1 MNRRD
6 NLKLLLTGSLGT
18 GLIWSACSPDVKQA
32 DLSPKIMG
40 GTAGGRIP
48 EEDER
53 DAKLLSENFFTEME
67 MKKLNLLVDIII
79 PADEVSGS
87 ATQAKVPEFI
97 EFMMKDHP
105 ANQTVM
111 RGGLMWLDHQADERF
126 SKSFL
131 EISDSQRM
139 GIIDDIAWPDQA
151 KKEFET
157 GVKFFNA
164 LRNLTASGF
173 YTTEIGFKDIGYVGN
188 TPNVWDGVPPDVMSQ
203 YGLSLEEK
211 YLDVYL
217 KAEDRTSVATWD
229 DQGKLIT

>member
-18 GLIWSACSPDVKQA
+18 GLIWSACSPEVKQA
-32 DLSPKIMG
+32 DLSPKIVG

-48 EEDER
+48 EEDDR
-53 DAKLLSENFFTEME
+53 DSKLLSENFFTELE

-79 PADEVSGS
+79 PADEVSES
-87 ATQAKVPEFI
+87 ASQAKVPEFI
-97 EFMMKDHP
+97 EFMMKDQP
-105 ANQTVM
+105 ANQTVF
-111 RGGLMWLDHQADERF
+111 RGGLMWLDHQADERN

-131 EISDSQRM
+131 EISESQRM
-139 GIIDDIAWPDQA
+139 EIIDDIAWPDKA

-164 LRNLTASGF
+164 LRNMTVTGF

-188 TPNVWDGVPPDVMSQ
+188 TPNVWEGVPQDVMNQ

-211 YLDVYL
+211 YLEVYL
-217 KAEDRTSVATWD
+217 KAEDRSTLATWD
-229 DQGKLIT
+229 DQRNLIS

>member
-18 GLIWSACSPDVKQA
+18 GLIWSACSPEVKQA
-32 DLSPKIMG
+32 DLSPKIVG

-48 EEDER
+48 EENER
-53 DAKLLSENFFTEME
+53 DSKLLSENFFTELE
-67 MKKLNLLVDIII
+67 MKKLNLLVDIIM
-79 PADEVSGS
+79 PADEVSES
-87 ATQAKVPEFI
+87 ASHAKVPEFI
-97 EFMMKDHP
+97 EFMMKDQP
-105 ANQTVM
+105 ANQTVF
-111 RGGLMWLDHQADERF
+111 RGGLMWLDHQADERN

-131 EISDSQRM
+131 EISESQRM
-139 GIIDDIAWPDQA
+139 EIIDDIAWPDKA

-164 LRNLTASGF
+164 LRNMTVTGF

-188 TPNVWDGVPPDVMSQ
+188 TPNVWEGVPQDVMNQ

-211 YLDVYL
+211 YLEVYL
-217 KAEDRTSVATWD
+217 KAEDRSTLATWD
-229 DQGKLIT
+229 DQGNLIS

>member
-18 GLIWSACSPDVKQA
+18 GLIWSACSPEVKQA
-32 DLSPKIMG
+32 DLSPKIVG

-53 DAKLLSENFFTEME
+53 DSKLLSENFFTELE

-79 PADEVSGS
+79 PADEVSES
-87 ATQAKVPEFI
+87 ASQAKVPEFI
-97 EFMMKDHP
+97 EFMMKDQP
-105 ANQTVM
+105 ANQTVF
-111 RGGLMWLDHQADERF
+111 RGGLMWLDHQADERN

-131 EISDSQRM
+131 EISESQRM
-139 GIIDDIAWPDQA
+139 EIIDDIAWPDKA

-164 LRNLTASGF
+164 LRNMTVTGF

-188 TPNVWDGVPPDVMSQ
+188 TPNVWEGVPQDVMNQ

-211 YLDVYL
+211 YLEVYL
-217 KAEDRTSVATWD
+217 KAEDRSTLATWD
-229 DQGKLIT
+229 DQGNLIS

>member
-18 GLIWSACSPDVKQA
+18 GLIWSACSPEVKQA
-32 DLSPKIMG
+32 DLSPRIVG

-48 EEDER
+48 EEDDR
-53 DAKLLSENFFTEME
+53 DSKLLSENFFTELE

-79 PADEVSGS
+79 PADEVSES
-87 ATQAKVPEFI
+87 ASQAKVPEFI
-97 EFMMKDHP
+97 EFMMKDQP
-105 ANQTVM
+105 ANQTVF
-111 RGGLMWLDHQADERF
+111 RGGLMWLDHQADERN

-131 EISDSQRM
+131 EISESQRM
-139 GIIDDIAWPDQA
+139 EIIDDIAWPDKA

-164 LRNLTASGF
+164 LRNMTVTGF

-188 TPNVWDGVPPDVMSQ
+188 TPNVWEGVPQDVMNQ

-211 YLDVYL
+211 YLEVYL
-217 KAEDRTSVATWD
+217 KAEDRSTLATWD
-229 DQGKLIT
+229 DQGNLIS

>member
-18 GLIWSACSPDVKQA
+18 GLIWSACSPEVKQA
-32 DLSPKIMG
+32 DLSPKIVG

-48 EEDER
+48 EENER
-53 DAKLLSENFFTEME
+53 DAKLLSENFFTELE

-79 PADEVSGS
+79 PADEVSES
-87 ATQAKVPEFI
+87 ASQAKVPEFI
-97 EFMMKDHP
+97 EFMMKDQP

-111 RGGLMWLDHQADERF
+111 RGGLMWLDHQSDERN
-126 SKSFL
+126 SKPFL

-139 GIIDDIAWPDQA
+139 EIIDDIAWPDKA

-164 LRNLTASGF
+164 LRNLTVTGF

-188 TPNVWDGVPPDVMSQ
+188 TPNVWDGVPPDVMNQ
-203 YGLSLEEK
+203 YGVALEEK
-211 YLDVYL
+211 YLDIYL
-217 KAEDRTSVATWD
+217 KTEDRATLATWD
-229 DQGKLIT
+229 DQGNLMT

>member
-18 GLIWSACSPDVKQA
+18 GLIWSACTPEVKQA
-32 DLSPKIMG
+32 ELSPKLLG
-40 GTAGGRIP
+40 GTAGGRIR
-48 EEDER
+48 EEIDL
-53 DAKLLSENFFTEME
+53 DAKLLSEDFFTELE
-67 MKKLNLLVDIII
+67 MQKLNVLVDIIV
-79 PADEVSGS
+79 PADEISES
-87 ATQAKVPEFI
+87 ATQANVPEFI
-97 EFMMKDHP
+97 EFMMKDQP
-105 ANQTVM
+105 SNQTVF
-111 RGGLMWLDHQADERF
+111 RGGLMWLDHQANERN

-139 GIIDDIAWPDQA
+139 EIIDDIAWPDKA
-151 KKEFET
+151 SKEFET
-157 GVKFFNA
+157 GVKFFNV
-164 LRNLTASGF
+164 LRNMTVTGF
-173 YTTEIGFKDIGYVGN
+173 YTTEIGFKDIGYAGN
-188 TPNVWDGVPPDVMSQ
+188 TPNVWEGVPQDVMKQ

>member
-1 MNRRD
+1 MNRRA

-18 GLIWSACSPDVKQA
+18 GLIWSACSPEVKQA
-32 DLSPKIMG
+32 DLSPRIVG

-48 EEDER
+48 EEDDR
-53 DAKLLSENFFTEME
+53 DSKLLSENFFTELE

-79 PADEVSGS
+79 PADEVSES
-87 ATQAKVPEFI
+87 ASQAKVPEFI
-97 EFMMKDHP
+97 EFMMKDQP
-105 ANQTVM
+105 ANQTVF
-111 RGGLMWLDHQADERF
+111 RGGLMWLDHQADERN

-131 EISDSQRM
+131 EISESQRM
-139 GIIDDIAWPDQA
+139 EIIDDIAWPDKA

-164 LRNLTASGF
+164 LRNMTVTGF

-188 TPNVWDGVPPDVMSQ
+188 TPNVWEGVPQDVMNQ

-211 YLDVYL
+211 YLEVYL
-217 KAEDRTSVATWD
+217 KAEDRSTLATWD
-229 DQGKLIT
+229 DQGNLIS